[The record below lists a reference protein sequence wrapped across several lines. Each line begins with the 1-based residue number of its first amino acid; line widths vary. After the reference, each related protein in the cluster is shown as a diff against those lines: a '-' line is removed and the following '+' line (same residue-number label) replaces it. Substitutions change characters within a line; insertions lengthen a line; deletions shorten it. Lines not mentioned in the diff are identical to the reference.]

1 MCCGVSGSI
10 LSLCP
15 PDGIGLIS
23 SSFDSV
29 EMHRNASDTSTC
41 SQTRVQLGPTT
52 LCGLFSLGVL

>member
-10 LSLCP
+10 LGLYP
-15 PDGIGLIS
+15 PDDLGLS
-23 SSFDSV
+23 YSSFDHV
-29 EMHRNASDTSTC
+29 EMHRNASDTSAC